1 MTPYEKMERWAN
13 RPENKSIKYFALGF
27 IAWLRRV
34 WYMEDTPQLEFEEKT
49 PHKSLSPIMEWEEP
63 SIEAQFD
70 AFRRAAK
77 DHDEIIAELNS
88 QTEEE

>member
-1 MTPYEKMERWAN
+1 MKRFLSWFRKPK
-13 RPENKSIKYFALGF
+13 PE
-27 IAWLRRV
+27 
-34 WYMEDTPQLEFEEKT
+34 LEFEEST
-49 PHKSLSPIMEWEEP
+49 PHTLEWEEP